1 MGQSGN
7 EDKLHFYDYWRVV
20 KSHLGVITIIFL
32 LVVATT
38 AFVTFTMTPKYE
50 SSAMMDVTP
59 DQPTIQLFGR
69 DYAQGYDPVFYRTQ
83 FQILQSKDI
92 LNPVIDR
99 LELVDRWKKKYPG
112 LNKELAYLLLKR
124 KLDVSQLPNTTL
136 IEVAIV
142 SEDKEEAALLANT
155 IADVYEKRRLA
166 EKENE
171 VMQGIRQARQERD
184 EQETLVEKLRT
195 EVEELRQ
202 KYKINELGGLKPSE
216 GESRLLAHAIQAK
229 ESQITSANFELIAK
243 QKRKEMLET
252 LTLDEFRKLA
262 SSITDD
268 SRVIGLIRQ
277 YDAAES
283 RLAELK
289 ASTIAPNHPEYRQ
302 AQSLFETTHQQ
313 MLDAVSAFRK
323 RFDFDYQQARAL
335 VDQLTKELDKL
346 KEEDRKSLSAEYVPF
361 TKKKQELEF
370 QENLLKNLTA
380 RVKQEEIEMQIPKRP
395 VRIYNP
401 AEPAL
406 RAKFPNIPLNLS
418 VGVVVGILL
427 GIGVAFFIEYLDT
440 SIKTSSELEQLLQK
454 QVLAVIPDTIKRP
467 LVEMADANPF
477 AEYYRVLRAN
487 IESFQK
493 SSPIQ
498 SICFCS
504 GGTGEGKSL
513 TLLNTAYTFARA
525 GKRVIVVDCDIRRPS
540 LHNYLGIDRN
550 VGLVDVVIKGF
561 PLEEVIQST
570 SVPDLH
576 FLPSGMVTPETIGV
590 FTSDHFQEIAS
601 NLKERYDVVFMDCPP
616 ILGISDAIL
625 IAQAVDAAI
634 LVVQYKRY
642 PKSVP
647 QLTISA
653 LENAGVNVLGVVF
666 NNVKLSHSDDYYGY
680 NSVYYR
686 DSSKGKGS
694 SSKVEDFTS
703 SY

>member
-1 MGQSGN
+1 MGQSDHEG
-7 EDKLHFYDYWRVV
+7 KLHFYDYWRVV
-20 KSHLGVITIIFL
+20 KSHLGVIVIIFL

-38 AFVTFTMTPKYE
+38 SFVTFTMTPKYE
-50 SSAMMDVTP
+50 STAMMDVTP

-69 DYAQGYDPVFYRTQ
+69 EYSQGYDPVFYRTQ

-92 LNPVIDR
+92 INPVIDR
-99 LELVDRWKKKYPG
+99 LDLVERWKKKYPAMT
-112 LNKELAYLLLKR
+112 KELAYLIIIK
-124 KLDVSQLPNTTL
+124 KMLDVSQLPNTTL
-136 IEVAIV
+136 IEVSVV
-142 SEDKEEAALLANT
+142 SEDRDEASLLANT

-171 VMQGIRQARQERD
+171 VMQGIRQARTERD
-184 EQETLVEKLRT
+184 EQEALVEKLRT

-202 KYKINELGGLKPSE
+202 KYKINELGGLRPSE
-216 GESRLLAHAIQAK
+216 GESRLLAHSIQAK
-229 ESQITSANFELIAK
+229 ETQLTTANFELITK
-243 QKRKEMLET
+243 QKRKEMLES
-252 LTLDEFRKLA
+252 LSIDEFRKLA

-268 SRVIGLIRQ
+268 TRVISLIRQ
-277 YDAAES
+277 YDQAES
-283 RLAELK
+283 RMAELK
-289 ASTIAPNHPEYRQ
+289 AGTIAPNHPDYKQ
-302 AQSLFETTHQQ
+302 AQSLYDTTRQQ
-313 MLDAVSAFRK
+313 LADAVSGFRK
-323 RFDFDYQQARAL
+323 RFDFDYQQAKAL
-335 VDQLTKELDKL
+335 TDQLVKELDKL
-346 KEEDRKSLSAEYVPF
+346 KEEDRVSLSAEYVPF
-361 TKKKQELEF
+361 KKKSEELEF

-406 RAKFPNIPLNLS
+406 RPKFPNIPLNLS
-418 VGVVVGILL
+418 VGVVVGLLL
-427 GIGVAFFIEYLDT
+427 GVGVAFFIEYLDT

-467 LVEMADANPF
+467 LIEMADVNPS

-493 SSPIQ
+493 SNPIQ

-513 TLLNTAYTFARA
+513 TLLNTAYTFAKA

-540 LHNYLGIDRN
+540 LHNYLGVDRN

-576 FLPSGMVTPETIGV
+576 FLPSGLVTPETIGV
-590 FTSDHFQEIAS
+590 FTSDHFQEIAT

-680 NSVYYR
+680 NAVYYR
-686 DSSKGKGS
+686 DSSKMKGS
-694 SSKVEDFTS
+694 SKTEDFSS